1 MYAKQFERFSQTTI
15 DEEIV
20 LMDLGNGDFFS
31 LTGTAAEIWTL
42 LDDTAGEESIISALS
57 KRHDVE
63 SDTIRHDVRQFLDQ
77 LIEAGFIA
85 IA

>member
-42 LDDTAGEESIISALS
+42 LDDTAGKEGIIAALS
-57 KRHDVE
+57 ERHDVE
-63 SDTIRHDVRQFLDQ
+63 AEAIQEDVEQFLDQ
-77 LIEAGFIA
+77 LTEAGFIA
-85 IA
+85 IV

>member
-31 LTGTAAEIWTL
+31 LTGTAAEIWAL
-42 LDDTAGEESIISALS
+42 LDDTAGEESIIAALS

>member
-31 LTGTAAEIWTL
+31 LTGTAAEIWAL
-42 LDDTAGEESIISALS
+42 LDETAGEENIIAALS

-63 SDTIRHDVRQFLDQ
+63 SDTIRHDVRHFLDQ